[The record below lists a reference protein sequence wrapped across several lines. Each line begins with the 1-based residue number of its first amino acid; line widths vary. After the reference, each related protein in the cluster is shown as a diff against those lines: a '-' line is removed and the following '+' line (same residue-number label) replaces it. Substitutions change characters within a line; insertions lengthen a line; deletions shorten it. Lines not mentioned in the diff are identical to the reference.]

1 METPR
6 DDQLIADLRALR
18 PAPRPEFAAQLDQ
31 RAAAGFPRRRRLL
44 PESPPVLLTAMRNKG
59 PARWRRLLIPAGGV
73 AVVAIALVTA
83 VVAINGGG
91 GGSNS
96 DLGRRLLPE
105 HHLAPAPGPATQAAK
120 PSTEGEAATEA
131 AEPESFSSAAGASAG
146 GAKALDFDGSAPYSG
161 TNEKFQRAG
170 DGALTRLDNRAV
182 ERSAELVLGAAPSDV
197 ADDAADVFEAVHA
210 HDGIVMRSSTR
221 EGEPGVA
228 GARFELL
235 IPSAK
240 LGDALAALSAIDE
253 VRSRH
258 EATDDITAPTVQTGE
273 LLQDSKAR
281 IDSLLAQLEAAETE
295 SEREAVEAELA
306 GERRHRS
313 RLRAQLQHLER
324 RADYSRVLVR
334 IETGDSNQSSDEGGA
349 WGIGDALDDAGK
361 ILAVAA
367 AVAVVSLAILGP
379 IALIALLAWLAHR
392 AWVRRERR
400 RVLS

>member
-6 DDQLIADLRALR
+6 DDQLAADLRALR
-18 PAPRPEFAAQLDQ
+18 PAPRPEFAAELDQ
-31 RAAAGFPRRRRLL
+31 RAAAGFPRRSHWRWTPFERLRSMQ
-44 PESPPVLLTAMRNKG
+44 PRK
-59 PARWRRLLIPAGGV
+59 LLIPAGGI

-83 VVAINGGG
+83 VVAIEGG
-91 GGSNS
+91 GGSS
-96 DLGRRLLPE
+96 PETSRRLMQEPNLSV
-105 HHLAPAPGPATQAAK
+105 PAPDPEIAK
-120 PSTEGEAATEA
+120 PQTQPEAATAEA
-131 AEPESFSSAAGASAG
+131 EGLSSSAGANAG
-146 GAKALDFDGSAPYSG
+146 GAKELNFDGSGSYSG
-161 TNEKFQRAG
+161 TNEKLQPYSGIQRMSG
-170 DGALTRLDNRAV
+170 DVPTRVQNRAV
-182 ERSAELVLGAAPSDV
+182 ERSAQLVLAASP
-197 ADDAADVFEAVHA
+197 ADVGEDSSALFEAVHA
-210 HDGIVMRSSTR
+210 HDGIVLRSSTR
-221 EGEPGVA
+221 EGDPGVA
-228 GARFELL
+228 AARFELL

-258 EATDDITAPTVQTGE
+258 EATDDITAPTVATGE

-281 IDSLLAQLEAAETE
+281 IDSLLAQLEGSETE

-306 GERRHRS
+306 QERRHRA
-313 RLRAQLQHLER
+313 RLRRQLQQLER

-334 IETGDSNQSSDEGGA
+334 IETGSEEDSSGGGA

-367 AVAVVSLAILGP
+367 AVSVVALAILGP
-379 IALIALLAWLAHR
+379 IALLALLAGLAHR